1 MVNNNASIGFTFQK
15 IICDKYN
22 IIPDSEQAINQFNSS
37 YDKNLRQ
44 EIEPI
49 IDAIFSSLD
58 LKPIECTTLSL
69 DNSNKVLPY
78 NFVLSDNSTISI
90 RTNINGCKVA
100 PRIVGQAGFEK
111 LNKYFSNIYGKQI
124 NSQNDIKHLITEKI
138 DKCLPIFFDF
148 LFDADYIIWIYMD
161 GNKFKYHLIKGDS
174 GVDIVF
180 ENDKFSF
187 TRNYDEWVESTTL
200 KYNNKSIAEIQVHK
214 NRSFKFRF
222 IMKNIIP
229 LIVAK
234 ESNNETL
241 GITAEKTIC
250 DIFDLKY
257 PSNFFKRYSVES
269 QYLMEDTIRYAFTFL
284 PKPIQHSGSTVGVRG
299 GCSKCSYDFILY
311 GNKTLSLKTN
321 IGKMVCPPEVGQP
334 NDKTCYL
341 YFKNLIEEDHI
352 DNLIFKK
359 MVFNH
364 IDEMLNIYITHMF
377 DSDYLLRIFIDK
389 ENAKQTGNIFN
400 YEIFE
405 KNVGSNFIWD
415 KNKISFSKKTVEDW
429 NESNTVYYDGI
440 SLGEFQIHKNRNCF
454 KFRFNFSNLIKILK
468 KYN

>member
-15 IICDKYN
+15 LICDKYN

-174 GVDIVF
+174 GVDIIF
-180 ENDKFSF
+180 ENNNFSF

-200 KYNNKSIAEIQVHK
+200 
-214 NRSFKFRF
+214 R
-222 IMKNIIP
+222 
-229 LIVAK
+229 
-234 ESNNETL
+234 
-241 GITAEKTIC
+241 
-250 DIFDLKY
+250 
-257 PSNFFKRYSVES
+257 
-269 QYLMEDTIRYAFTFL
+269 
-284 PKPIQHSGSTVGVRG
+284 
-299 GCSKCSYDFILY
+299 
-311 GNKTLSLKTN
+311 
-321 IGKMVCPPEVGQP
+321 
-334 NDKTCYL
+334 
-341 YFKNLIEEDHI
+341 
-352 DNLIFKK
+352 
-359 MVFNH
+359 
-364 IDEMLNIYITHMF
+364 
-377 DSDYLLRIFIDK
+377 
-389 ENAKQTGNIFN
+389 
-400 YEIFE
+400 
-405 KNVGSNFIWD
+405 
-415 KNKISFSKKTVEDW
+415 
-429 NESNTVYYDGI
+429 
-440 SLGEFQIHKNRNCF
+440 
-454 KFRFNFSNLIKILK
+454 
-468 KYN
+468 